1 MKNRKY
7 LRSMSMYDLLV
18 MINDSLLSRQHGIC
32 ILDSFMSEDDTLDRC
47 GDMIACDKAGFK
59 DKCRKCI
66 AAFMEEEHQ

>member
-18 MINDSLLSRQHGIC
+18 MMNDSLLSRQRGFC

-47 GDMIACDKAGFK
+47 GEIVCDKKGFS

-66 AAFMEEEHQ
+66 ADFLNEEKS